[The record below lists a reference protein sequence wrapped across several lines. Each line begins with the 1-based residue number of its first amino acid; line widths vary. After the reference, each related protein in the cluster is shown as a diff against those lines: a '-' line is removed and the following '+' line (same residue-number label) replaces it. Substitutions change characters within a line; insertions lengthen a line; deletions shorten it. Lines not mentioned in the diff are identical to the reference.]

1 MSRVGNGLL
10 VWCLS
15 VMAGVAF
22 CLAMQALGW
31 ADDAWAA
38 HRARQRRRA
47 VRRAIAEADTMGLV
61 DWARRAS

>member
-1 MSRVGNGLL
+1 ML

-15 VMAGVAF
+15 VIAGVAF

-38 HRARQRRRA
+38 HRARRRRREVRRA
-47 VRRAIAEADTMGLV
+47 VAAAQTMRLV
-61 DWARRAS
+61 EWARRAS